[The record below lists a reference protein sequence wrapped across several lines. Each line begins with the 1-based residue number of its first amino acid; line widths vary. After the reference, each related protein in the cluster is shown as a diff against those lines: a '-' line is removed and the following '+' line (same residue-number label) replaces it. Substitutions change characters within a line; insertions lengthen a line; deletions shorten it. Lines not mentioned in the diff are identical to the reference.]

1 MMNMARV
8 LVVEDDAIIAEDL
21 RRSLKRMGHDVLAIA
36 RSSDEALRAVDAVRP
51 QLILMD
57 IKLKG
62 PVDGIATATLI
73 RRQAPI
79 ALVYLTSHSDAATL
93 SRAAATEPSGYV
105 VKPFHEPE
113 LRATIERALAQLATP
128 VSS

>member
-1 MMNMARV
+1 MAQV

-21 RRSLKRMGHDVLAIA
+21 RRSLKRMGHDVPTIA
-36 RSSDEALRAVDAVRP
+36 RSSEEALRAVEAAKP

-62 PVDGIATATLI
+62 SVDGIATAAMI
-73 RRQAPI
+73 RRREPI
-79 ALVYLTSHSDAATL
+79 PLIYLTSHSDTGTL
-93 SRAAATEPSGYV
+93 ARAAATGPCAYV

-113 LRATIERALAQLATP
+113 LRATIERALIGAR
-128 VSS
+128 

>member
-1 MMNMARV
+1 MAQV

-21 RRSLKRMGHDVLAIA
+21 RRSLKRMGHDVIAVA
-36 RSSDEALRAVDAVRP
+36 RSSDDALRAVQTAKP

-62 PVDGIATATLI
+62 TVDGIATATLI

-79 ALVYLTSHSDAATL
+79 PLIYLTSHSDPATL
-93 SRAAATEPSGYV
+93 ARAAATEPSGYV

-113 LRATIERALAQLATP
+113 LRATIERALAG
-128 VSS
+128 VR